1 MAKEI
6 EVTVEGRQLRLTNLD
21 KLMYPKAG
29 FTKGHVID
37 YYTRIAPVML
47 GHLDDRPLTRI
58 RYPNGVEGKFFYEK
72 NCPDHR
78 PDWVKVATVFTRGTG
93 RWGGESRGPRDI
105 DFCLADGLTTL
116 VWLSNLASL
125 EMHTSLATCHAY
137 QQPTMVA
144 FDLDPGPPATIVECC
159 QVALLLRAIFTQ
171 LGLECFPKTS
181 GSKGMQV
188 YLPLNTP
195 ITYAQTSP
203 FARTVAELLE
213 QQEPK
218 LVVSQ
223 QSKDLRKGKVLVDWS
238 QNVDFKTTV
247 CVYSLRAREH
257 PTVSTPITWDEVE
270 AAQKP
275 EDLRFEAPQVLERVE
290 AHGDLYAPVLELEQ
304 RLPEAFSG

>member
-1 MAKEI
+1 M
-6 EVTVEGRQLRLTNLD
+6 EVDVQGRQLKLSNLD
-21 KLMYPKAG
+21 KVMYPATG

-47 GHLDDRPLTRI
+47 RHLRDRPLTRI
-58 RYPNGVEGKFFYEK
+58 RYPNGVDDKFFYEK

-78 PDWVKVATVFTRGTG
+78 PDWVQVARIFTRGTG
-93 RWGGESRGPRDI
+93 RWGGKGSGPRDI
-105 DFCLADGLTTL
+105 DFCLANDLPTL
-116 VWLSNLASL
+116 IWLANLAAL
-125 EMHTSLATCHAY
+125 ELHTSLGTASAY
-137 QQPTMVA
+137 DRPTMVA

-159 QVALLLRAIFTQ
+159 RVALLLRDMFEK

-195 ITYAQTSP
+195 ATYDDTTP
-203 FARTVAELLE
+203 FARAVAELLE
-213 QQEPK
+213 HEHPD

-223 QSKDLRKGKVLVDWS
+223 QSKELRAGKVLVDWS

-247 CVYSLRAREH
+247 CVYSLRARER

-270 AAQKP
+270 AARAP
-275 EDLRFEAPQVLERVE
+275 DDLRFESNQVLERME
-290 AHGDLYAPVLELEQ
+290 RDGDLYSPVLELDQ
-304 RLPEAFSG
+304 RLPAGLGG